1 MKKGLTMSAQKNT
14 PISRRNMLLSG
25 GAALASGAVLAACGG
40 TNNSVTRIGE
50 SPESEPL
57 PPADVTD
64 VVLLRTAQS
73 VEKMIADMMSDTRFT
88 SLVSG
93 DSAALVAAFAAAHQR
108 HVSEI
113 APLVTSRGG
122 QPVNEANAKLMTS
135 YGDNVLSLIEEGANP
150 ADVLTTALGLE
161 TLMASTY
168 QYALSLTV
176 EPALRADMM
185 RLGAQSSRRAAVV
198 AQLINPGTQAF
209 APGLDADGVATVAT
223 LPSAF
228 GQLSTVQISIG
239 PKNEAGTATTVLM
252 DTPSLNSLLYV
263 S

>member
-1 MKKGLTMSAQKNT
+1 
-14 PISRRNMLLSG
+14 MLLSG

-40 TNNSVTRIGE
+40 APHNSVTRIGD
-50 SPESEPL
+50 SVESEAL

-73 VEKMIADMMSDTRFT
+73 VEKMIADMMSDPRFT

-93 DSAALVAAFAAAHQR
+93 DAAALVAAFAAAHQR
-108 HVSEI
+108 HVAEI

-122 QPVNEANAKLMTS
+122 EPVNEPNAKLMTA
-135 YGDNVLSLIEEGANP
+135 YGENVLTLVEEGANP
-150 ADVLTTALGLE
+150 TDVLTTALGLE
-161 TLMASTY
+161 TLMAATY

-198 AQLINPGTQAF
+198 AQLLNPGTQSF
-209 APGLDADGVATVAT
+209 APGVDADGAATVAT

-228 GQLSTVQISIG
+228 GPLSTVQISIG
-239 PKNEAGTATTVLM
+239 PKNDAGTATTVLM